1 MVCPTT
7 ATLHEENI
15 RKLQSQIDCTQ
26 EKIEN
31 CKETELIVCHCIH
44 IYAKNNNKI
53 EEVRDFDEVNTLNQ
67 KQAKSLLKE
76 INHIKDLPNAE
87 IKSFKEFLVEDLARK
102 KILLNQLNKVF

>member
-15 RKLQSQIDCTQ
+15 RKLEELIKCTQ
-26 EKIEN
+26 QKIDN

-44 IYAKNNNKI
+44 IYAKNNGKI
-53 EEVRDFDEVNTLNQ
+53 EEVRDFDDVITLN
-67 KQAKSLLKE
+67 KEEAESLLKE

-87 IKSFKEFLVEDLARK
+87 IKTFKEFLADDIGRK
-102 KILLNQLNKVF
+102 NILLNQLNKII